1 VRAVLTRD
9 ARTSVAA
16 NRSHRAP
23 TWRSGAVPRI
33 LRPVAEAMGARHSPE
48 LTEAI
53 GRARAVWP
61 QLEVDDEE
69 LGAWLLERSDPA
81 TPLSRLHVA
90 DLLLACACARGRP
103 EAIAAFHAAFDAGIA
118 ATLARASQLGSD
130 ADDLRQLVD
139 VHLFVAEG
147 GAIPRIADYRGIGS
161 LRTWVRVVATR
172 LLINSGRRKNARHD
186 PLTSRVERELDDG
199 GDLELDWLKERY
211 RSAFRAALTESLAEL
226 APSDRSLLRLC
237 VVGGLSATGVAS
249 IYNVHRATAKRWI
262 ARVRRDV
269 LEATR
274 ARILA
279 SLRVDALELDSIMGL
294 IGSRLEASVRRCLAD
309 DEVGDAG

>member
-1 VRAVLTRD
+1 MHAVLTCD
-9 ARTSVAA
+9 ARTCVAA
-16 NRSHRAP
+16 DERLGLRA
-23 TWRSGAVPRI
+23 WRGDTVPRI
-33 LRPVAEAMGARHSPE
+33 LRRVAEAIGARHSPE
-48 LTEAI
+48 LAEAI
-53 GRARAVWP
+53 DRARAAWP
-61 QLEVDDEE
+61 QLDVDDEE
-69 LGAWLLERSDPA
+69 LGAWLLERADPA
-81 TPLSRLHVA
+81 TPLSRLHVG
-90 DLLLACACARGRP
+90 DLLLACACAHGRP

-139 VHLFVAEG
+139 VHLFVAEED
-147 GAIPRIADYRGIGS
+147 AVPKIADYRGIGS

-211 RSAFRAALTESLAEL
+211 RTAFRAALIEALAGL

-249 IYNVHRATAKRWI
+249 IYKVHRATAKRWI

-274 ARILA
+274 ARLLS

-309 DEVGDAG
+309 DEVGGAG